1 MSIQFVELPADIEPR
16 RRRAAERWAPVAAEL
31 MKAPGKWAIVGTDEY
46 TAVTSSINNGKIG
59 SFPKGQF
66 EARSYK
72 TYRTDSQGG
81 NSKTTRCERTYAR
94 YIGEPVPA
102 TGAKVTPIAKKPAP
116 APAPAPRVIPPIDQV
131 ARGIARFH
139 AAKKGADWS
148 LMPDAE
154 KGRRQEV
161 ALVAF
166 RAVYDLIADDME
178 KHVVR
183 KREDRK

>member
-1 MSIQFVELPADIEPR
+1 MSIQFDELPDDIGAPKVK
-16 RRRAAERWAPVAAEL
+16 AQARWAPVAAEL
-31 MKAPGKWAIVGTDEY
+31 MKAPMKWAIIGTDEY
-46 TAVTSSINNGKIG
+46 TALTSNINNGKI
-59 SFPKGQF
+59 SAFPEGQF

-72 TYRTDSQGG
+72 TYRGDGVNGSK
-81 NSKTTRCERTYAR
+81 NSRCERTYAR
-94 YIGEPVPA
+94 YIGDPVKV
-102 TGAKVTPIAKKPAP
+102 TGATVTPIAKKPTP
-116 APAPAPRVIPPIDQV
+116 ATTPAPRVIPPIDQV